1 LDWNGD
7 NVRHGR
13 LSGKTM
19 DIDRQCDD
27 LVPPSAIDRDAEK
40 GRNTR
45 LDWCCIGS
53 IADAA
58 RYP

>member
-1 LDWNGD
+1 
-7 NVRHGR
+7 
-13 LSGKTM
+13 M